1 MEKITKQIDIE
12 LASTDSKHLQNVLMD
27 QQQQIE
33 SLTNIV
39 DKLQSTLYSVLAHV
53 QDSAQADQ
61 DTTNQ
66 EWLSWKRPT
75 D

>member
-53 QDSAQADQ
+53 QDSAQADH

>member
-1 MEKITKQIDIE
+1 MEKSTKQIDIE
-12 LASTDSKHLQNVLMD
+12 LASTDSKHLQNVLTS

-39 DKLQSTLYSVLAHV
+39 DKLQSTLYSVLAQV
-53 QDSAQADQ
+53 QDSAQASE
-61 DTTNQ
+61 DTTSQ
-66 EWLSWKRPT
+66 EWLSWKRSE